1 LVLVLLAIF
10 QSLAGWFG
18 KCPYTDGNRK
28 INLFALISAHTQLL
42 IGLVLYFLSPFV
54 QFSKTA
60 MTDATTRY
68 WTVEHIS
75 MMIFAIIL
83 ITVGYSRSKKIA
95 TAEGKHRAIAIFY
108 ILAIVV
114 IVAAIIQSHRPM
126 FGISA

>member
-1 LVLVLLAIF
+1 
-10 QSLAGWFG
+10 
-18 KCPYTDGNRK
+18 
-28 INLFALISAHTQLL
+28 
-42 IGLVLYFLSPFV
+42 
-54 QFSKTA
+54 